1 MRSSF
6 ILFILAVGILLG
18 GGYVWLVEPSERAAS
33 WPEPS
38 KDTIRSQADGIAH
51 EGSARPGALNEIA
64 TPPPTNEEE
73 GKSLRTITAGSP
85 VGQFGSHAEE
95 MSPGVG
101 ADTRSDHQTIGLG
114 HQEMNGKSRSAPF
127 TGPSDADALSHPE
140 VGSRITN
147 EPWAAGENG
156 HELRKSRRGSQE
168 RPHIHRQHILRQH
181 THRQHTHRQRFSEL
195 INHPLELHCI
205 ACVMF
210 DR

>member
-18 GGYVWLVEPSERAAS
+18 GGYVWLVEPSEQATS

-38 KDTIRSQADGIAH
+38 KDTIQSQAAGIAH

-73 GKSLRTITAGSP
+73 GKSLRTITADSP
-85 VGQFGSHAEE
+85 VRQLGSDVSGIHAEE
-95 MSPGVG
+95 MPSDLG
-101 ADTRSDHQTIGLG
+101 ARSDHQTIGLG
-114 HQEMNGKSRSAPF
+114 HQENEKSRSAAS
-127 TGPSDADALSHPE
+127 TGPSDDDALSHPQL
-140 VGSRITN
+140 GSRITN

-156 HELRKSRRGSQE
+156 HGLRKLRRGSQE
-168 RPHIHRQHILRQH
+168 RRHTGRHIHRQHIA
-181 THRQHTHRQRFSEL
+181 RQRFSEL
-195 INHPLELHCI
+195 IEHPLELRCM